1 MGFSLI
7 QPLQGK
13 LQSRAAI
20 TDTLNVQETLNA
32 QRPIQLVKRSALD
45 VKTRYEDLGGGISST
60 G

>member
-20 TDTLNVQETLNA
+20 TNTLNMQETLNA
-32 QRPIQLVKRSALD
+32 QRPTSNSV
-45 VKTRYEDLGGGISST
+45 V
-60 G
+60 